1 MSSARELR
9 EQRRTQ
15 LIERIARERGE
26 IAQLALRLQ
35 APVRRAEQVT
45 QKTQYVF
52 KHFAALWV
60 PLAALVLMRFRPR
73 RAVGFMAKML
83 RMLPILHVARRLR
96 RWIPWMGSERRSSTA
111 THSASQRLH

>member
-9 EQRRTQ
+9 EQQRAQ
-15 LIERIARERGE
+15 LIERIARERDE

-60 PLAALVLMRFRPR
+60 PLAALLLMRFRPR
-73 RAVGFMAKML
+73 RAAGFMAKIM
-83 RMLPILHVARRLR
+83 RMLPILHIARRLR
-96 RWIPWMGSERRSSTA
+96 RWVPWASAARRKVETNGA
-111 THSASQRLH
+111 GHRLH